1 MFCEVDLLVSTHH
14 ISSLS
19 LSLSLSLKKCFS
31 VGKMQ
36 IIKRG
41 GGDLI
46 TLKESKMTGNNGG
59 ETIESLIAGLLL
71 SHIWICICC
80 LKIVVELF
88 KVVWYHGL
96 FFFLTRLCGRA

>member
-1 MFCEVDLLVSTHH
+1 
-14 ISSLS
+14 
-19 LSLSLSLKKCFS
+19 
-31 VGKMQ
+31 MQ
-36 IIKRG
+36 INRG

-46 TLKESKMTGNNGG
+46 TSKESEMTCNNGG
-59 ETIESLIAGLLL
+59 ETIKSLIEGLLL

-96 FFFLTRLCGRA
+96 FFF